1 MFFFIS
7 TGYLFGSKILPN
19 NMNEIQNIVYTFLPY
34 LNIILDKFLKKE
46 PTQFYKIA
54 MLLNLKKYNTKEMR

>member
-1 MFFFIS
+1 
-7 TGYLFGSKILPN
+7 
-19 NMNEIQNIVYTFLPY
+19 MNEIQNIVYTFLPY